1 LPGERDSWCG
11 NTNWN
16 CMDIAR
22 AARKIKNLLPRPG
35 SGDEGIVNKPKIP
48 FPLPSDKIEK
58 IALVG
63 NPNVGKSLIFGWLT
77 GKYVT
82 VSNYPGTTV
91 EVSQGNI
98 RWEGRKAVLVD
109 TPGTNSLIPMSEDER
124 VTRDILLEEEGLRVI
139 QVGDAKNLRR
149 ALGITLQLAEMEKP
163 VVLVL
168 NMADE
173 AKERGIAIDQ
183 ERLSETLET
192 PVFSTVATRRKGME
206 GLRKSLWEGRIPRLF
221 FPYSPEVEESIQ
233 AVSDLLPPKQPGR
246 RGLALMILSGD
257 ESLRGW
263 IHARLDQQ
271 AIRSLEEIRQRLQ
284 EKLPEP
290 IGFWINRKRLQAADQ
305 ILEKVLR
312 RSKTAG
318 HCSYRILNTLSTHSV
333 AGIPILL
340 LVLYATYKFV
350 GELGAGI
357 GVDFMQHEVFGKWIN
372 PAAIRVVQGLSLWKP
387 LEQFLIGPYGMIS
400 MGLMYALAIVM
411 PIVATFFLVFGLLE
425 DSGYLPRLAIMA
437 NRIFRVMGLNG
448 KAVLPMVLGL
458 GCGTMAT
465 LTARMLETK
474 KERILVTLL
483 LALGIPCSAQI
494 GVMAGMFAGISFK
507 AVLIWMGVVAGSMVL
522 VGLLAARVLPGEKAD
537 FLLEIPP
544 LRIPTF
550 QNLLFKTLARMEWF
564 LWEAVPLFLLG
575 TAFLFILDQLG
586 LLLALQKS
594 AEPVVTGFLGLPVKA
609 TEAFIL
615 GFLRRDYGA
624 AGLFM
629 LAQAG
634 ELDPTQIVVSLVTL
648 TLFIPCLANF
658 LMIIKERG
666 WKQALAMAGFIFP
679 FAILV
684 GGGVNFLLH
693 AWGTF
698 L

>member
-1 LPGERDSWCG
+1 
-11 NTNWN
+11 
-16 CMDIAR
+16 
-22 AARKIKNLLPRPG
+22 
-35 SGDEGIVNKPKIP
+35 
-48 FPLPSDKIEK
+48 
-58 IALVG
+58 
-63 NPNVGKSLIFGWLT
+63 
-77 GKYVT
+77 
-82 VSNYPGTTV
+82 V
-91 EVSQGNI
+91 EVSLGNI
-98 RWEGRKAVLVD
+98 KWDGRKAVLID

-124 VTRDILLEEEGLRVI
+124 VTRDILLEEEGLKVI

-173 AKERGIAIDQ
+173 AKERGIAIEQ
-183 ERLSETLET
+183 ERLSETLGI
-192 PVFSTVATRRKGME
+192 PVFSTVATRRKGIE
-206 GLRKSLWEGRIPRLF
+206 GLTKSLLEERVPRLF
-221 FPYSPEVEESIQ
+221 FPYSPEVEKSIR
-233 AVSDLLPPKQPGR
+233 AVADLLPPKQRGR

-257 ESLRGW
+257 ESLQDW
-263 IHARLDQQ
+263 VHARLDQQ
-271 AIRSLEEIRQRLQ
+271 AIQPLDEIRRRLQ

-290 IGFWINRKRLQAADQ
+290 IGSWINRKRLQAVDQ

-312 RSKTAG
+312 QSKTVG
-318 HCSYRILNTLSTHSV
+318 NRSYRLLNALTTHSV

-350 GELGAGI
+350 GKLGAEV

-372 PAAIRVVQGLSLWKP
+372 PAAVRIVESLSLGKP
-387 LEQFLIGPYGMIS
+387 LEQFLVGPYGMIS
-400 MGLMYALAIVM
+400 MGLTYALAIVM
-411 PIVATFFLVFGLLE
+411 PIVATFFLAFGLLE

-448 KAVLPMVLGL
+448 KAVMPMVLGL

-494 GVMAGMFAGISFK
+494 GVMVGMFAGMSFK
-507 AVLIWMGVVAGSMVL
+507 AVLIWMGVVAGSVVL
-522 VGLLAARVLPGEKAD
+522 VGLLAAWLLPGEKAD

-544 LRIPTF
+544 LRIPTLR
-550 QNLLFKTLARMEWF
+550 NLLVKTLARMEWF
-564 LWEAVPLFLLG
+564 LWEAVPLFLFG
-575 TAFLFILDQLG
+575 TAFLFTLDQLG
-586 LLLALQKS
+586 LLLVLQKW
-594 AEPVVTGFLGLPVKA
+594 AEPVVTGFLGLPAKA

-624 AGLFM
+624 AGLFV

-634 ELDPTQIVVSLVTL
+634 DLDPTQIVVSLVTL

-666 WKQALAMAGFIFP
+666 WRQALAMAGFIFP

-684 GGGVNFLLH
+684 GGGLNHFLR
-693 AWGTF
+693 AWGAS